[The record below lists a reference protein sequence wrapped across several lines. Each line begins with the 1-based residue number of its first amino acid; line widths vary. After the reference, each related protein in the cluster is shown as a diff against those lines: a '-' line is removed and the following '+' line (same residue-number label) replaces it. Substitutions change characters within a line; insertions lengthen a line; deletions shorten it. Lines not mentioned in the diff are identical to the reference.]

1 MVSSLY
7 RKIFHFSLDKGYFIM
22 YIMVEDTMKHLK
34 QANEAEYLT
43 VEEAARELGIKTTA
57 IRNYLWEEK
66 LTTYKFK
73 TLTLVSK
80 QEVESWK
87 ERQK

>member
-1 MVSSLY
+1 VN
-7 RKIFHFSLDKGYFIM
+7 KVK
-22 YIMVEDTMKHLK
+22 ELK
-34 QANEAEYLT
+34 QANVADYFT
-43 VEEAARELGIKTTA
+43 VEEAANELGIKPTA
-57 IRNYLWEEK
+57 IRNYLCDGK

-73 TLTLVSK
+73 TLTLVHQ

>member
-1 MVSSLY
+1 MSKV
-7 RKIFHFSLDKGYFIM
+7 KQI
-22 YIMVEDTMKHLK
+22 K
-34 QANEAEYLT
+34 QATESDFLT
-43 VEEAARELGIKTTA
+43 VEEAATELGIKPTA
-57 IRNYLWEEK
+57 IRNYLYDGK

-73 TLTLVSK
+73 SLTLLTR

>member
-1 MVSSLY
+1 
-7 RKIFHFSLDKGYFIM
+7 M
-22 YIMVEDTMKHLK
+22 YITVEETMKRLK
-34 QANEAEYLT
+34 EANEADYFT
-43 VEEAARELGIKTTA
+43 VEEAAHELGIKTTA